1 MDWEVAVFFQ
11 LLEVF
16 FSIWFEYQSRALQ
29 LCALNS
35 YVQHL
40 QEGFEAAV
48 LGVGM
53 TEARKVSLA
62 QDKSIEDEAG
72 PSLRNFSDRQVV
84 VAVHR

>member
-1 MDWEVAVFFQ
+1 
-11 LLEVF
+11 
-16 FSIWFEYQSRALQ
+16 LQ

-62 QDKSIEDEAG
+62 QDKSIEELDEYYKPENYSVG
-72 PSLRNFSDRQVV
+72 LYV
-84 VAVHR
+84 